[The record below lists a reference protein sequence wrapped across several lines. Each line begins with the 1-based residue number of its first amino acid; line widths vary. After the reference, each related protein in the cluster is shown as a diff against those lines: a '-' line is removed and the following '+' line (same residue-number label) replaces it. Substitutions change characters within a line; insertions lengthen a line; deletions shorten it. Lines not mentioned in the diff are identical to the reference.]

1 MKSNYPKWPEE
12 FLPHDDS
19 EYDKGYSRGYNNAIN
34 ICICV
39 FNEWLKEQ
47 KPVVLPWM
55 ESSYRRISPSKS
67 ATEPK
72 GAVMSE
78 GLELEE
84 WGCGWEHWI
93 DVFSEGKIQWDEKE
107 ALKQYIRSLLAAKTE
122 EVLEHYYNAPCSGCP
137 EGHPSFWK
145 TITES
150 EEWKEWSNVAKY
162 DMPECG
168 ECGFISKKHWHDF
181 IKFIIAR
188 PVVSRLEIEE
198 NIEGWLSFGESRLT
212 PDDVKEIAASI
223 HHLLEGR
230 KETT

>member
-1 MKSNYPKWPEE
+1 
-12 FLPHDDS
+12 
-19 EYDKGYSRGYNNAIN
+19 
-34 ICICV
+34 
-39 FNEWLKEQ
+39 
-47 KPVVLPWM
+47 
-55 ESSYRRISPSKS
+55 
-67 ATEPK
+67 
-72 GAVMSE
+72 MSE
-78 GLELEE
+78 GLEQRKFKDGEPCGHPGCLSHVSHPCEGCGRIAGRPAPTPEIGE

-198 NIEGWLSFGESRLT
+198 NRGRRNERKLES
-212 PDDVKEIAASI
+212 S
-223 HHLLEGR
+223 
-230 KETT
+230 